1 MRFVVPAI
9 NAMRII
15 PVFVASIA
23 LAGCAAQPGK
33 VVGYCAMPT
42 DRILSRIDLKQM
54 MDEVSAEVCLP
65 AGGIAPDHYRSPH
78 PLLVPDVVDVQ
89 SYQPNAFGLAA
100 SEIFRESLH
109 RNCRTPIKQVEMAR
123 DFSLT
128 PGGLMALSRDSGMLR
143 EQSAALPVAMVA
155 TYSLAPDR
163 LTVVARAVRITD
175 SVITHMASREV
186 QWRCTPLLTG
196 ETDITFTMK

>member
-1 MRFVVPAI
+1 MHFSLPLISRIGAI
-9 NAMRII
+9 
-15 PVFVASIA
+15 FLLSSTLL

-33 VVGYCAMPT
+33 VAGHCAIVT
-42 DRILSRIDLKQM
+42 DRILSRVDVRQM
-54 MDEVSAEVCLP
+54 MDEISAEICHP
-65 AGGIAPDHYRSPH
+65 SGSSAPDHYDSAY

-89 SYQPNAFGLAA
+89 TYQPHAFGLAA

-128 PGGLMALSRDSGMLR
+128 QEGLMALSRDSSVLR
-143 EQSAALPVAMVA
+143 EQATALPVAMVA
-155 TYSLAPDR
+155 TYSLGPDR

-186 QWRCTPLLTG
+186 QWRCMPTLTG
-196 ETDITFTMK
+196 ETDIAFTMK

>member
-1 MRFVVPAI
+1 MRFVFPTMNKARRFFLF
-9 NAMRII
+9 AAS
-15 PVFVASIA
+15 VF
-23 LAGCAAQPGK
+23 LMGCAAQPGK
-33 VVGYCAMPT
+33 VAGHCAMAT
-42 DRILSRIDLKQM
+42 DRIISRIDLKQM
-54 MDEVSAEVCLP
+54 MDEISIEVCQIA
-65 AGGIAPDHYRSPH
+65 AGVAPDHYRSSY

-89 SYQPNAFGLAA
+89 TYQPHAFGLAA

-128 PGGLMALSRDSGMLR
+128 AEGLMALSRDSSVLR

-155 TYSLAPDR
+155 TYSLAADR

-175 SVITHMASREV
+175 SVITHMALREV

-196 ETDITFTMK
+196 ETDINFTMK

>member
-1 MRFVVPAI
+1 MRLILA
-9 NAMRII
+9 AMNKVRMI
-15 PVFVASIA
+15 PLFAASIF
-23 LAGCAAQPGK
+23 LMGCAAQPGK
-33 VVGYCAMPT
+33 VVGHCAMST

-54 MDEVSAEVCLP
+54 MDEISSEVCQV
-65 AGGIAPDHYRSPH
+65 AGGVAPDHYRSSH
-78 PLLVPDVVDVQ
+78 PLLVPDVVDVL
-89 SYQPNAFGLAA
+89 SYQPHAFGLAA

-128 PGGLMALSRDSGMLR
+128 PDGLMALSRDSSVLR

-196 ETDITFTMK
+196 ETDITFMMK